1 MSTVVKIIDS
11 YKGPNGISMEKLRAV
26 WRTVRPQD
34 APEAATVCLLD
45 LCDEVDRLRTQ
56 KEAVIRDRE
65 TALTL
70 AARERDANEALRE
83 AARDA
88 LHTLEFCKTDE
99 PEWQACSVELL
110 RKALS
115 QEPKEGGT

>member
-1 MSTVVKIIDS
+1 METGMSTVVKIIDS

-70 AARERDANEALRE
+70 
-83 AARDA
+83 
-88 LHTLEFCKTDE
+88 EFCKTDE